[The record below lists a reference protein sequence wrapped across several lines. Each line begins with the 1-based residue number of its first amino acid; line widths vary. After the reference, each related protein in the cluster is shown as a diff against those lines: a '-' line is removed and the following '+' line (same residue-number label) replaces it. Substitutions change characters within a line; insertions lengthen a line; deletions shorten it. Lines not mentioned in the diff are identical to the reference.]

1 MRVRR
6 MVDAT
11 GSVVVIGDALIDE
24 FRTPEGSEDFVGGA
38 ALNVAVGL
46 ARLGVETT
54 LVAMVGDDSDGDEIR
69 GFLAEYGVHLIATPS
84 PRGTARAISDRTDC
98 EPRYSFNEASVERF
112 IEFDDRV
119 RQAIDA
125 APFVVVSC
133 LRFDSSEQVALLEGA
148 VADPQRRLL
157 IDPNP
162 REGMLHSVHDFVAN
176 FERVAA
182 TALLVKVGD
191 EDAALLYNAS
201 LLMLTEGLI
210 STGSQTVLSTAG
222 RDGASIATAS
232 GILVQQPITLMSEPV
247 IDTMGAGDATLASV
261 AASLVEARAQGGLPE
276 TGDEWQA
283 VLERA
288 MAVAAAT
295 CRTRGAL
302 LQLAP
307 PAASVA
313 AKSA

>member
-1 MRVRR
+1 

-46 ARLGVETT
+46 ARLGVSTT
-54 LVAMVGDDSDGDEIR
+54 LVAMIGDDADGDKIR
-69 GFLAEYGVHLIATPS
+69 AFLSEYGVELIATAS
-84 PRGTARAISDRTDC
+84 PRGTARAVSDRTDG

-112 IEFDDRV
+112 IVFDDRV
-119 RQAIDA
+119 REAIDA
-125 APFVVVSC
+125 ARFVVVSC
-133 LRFDSSEQVALLEGA
+133 LRFDSREQVELLEGA
-148 VADPQRRLL
+148 VADPQTRLL

-162 REGMLHSVHDFVAN
+162 RAGMLHSAHDFVAN

-201 LLMLTEGLI
+201 LPMLTEGLMA
-210 STGSQTVLSTAG
+210 TGSQTVLSTAG

-232 GILVQQPITLMSEPV
+232 GILVHRPITLMSEPV
-247 IDTMGAGDATLASV
+247 VDTMGAGDSTLASV
-261 AASLVEARAQGGLPE
+261 AASLVEASSRGRLPE

-283 VLERA
+283 VLEKA

-302 LQLAP
+302 LQLP
-307 PAASVA
+307 PIAAHPAEAQTV
-313 AKSA
+313 